1 MDAHPFATLGHV
13 RILLVPVGPIRKA
26 TFDKWTALIR
36 SFEHIRLDDIP
47 PDPREDRGEF
57 RASTLLFAIL
67 ISLNVF
73 QRVSCHPHY
82 RRDIYIYLIRLTLH
96 QNTTT
101 LSPSLGPHPFP
112 LL

>member
-1 MDAHPFATLGHV
+1 MDAPPFATLGHV

-57 RASTLLFAIL
+57 RALASASFTDQL
-67 ISLNVF
+67 
-73 QRVSCHPHY
+73 
-82 RRDIYIYLIRLTLH
+82 
-96 QNTTT
+96 
-101 LSPSLGPHPFP
+101 
-112 LL
+112 